1 MYVINHGFTPAQV
14 SGCDLVVNEWQLI
27 CSQTDRIFDIA
38 NASFAGMTDADKTQF
53 ASRIEQDGSYQGYKA
68 PQYWVSI
75 LGLSLMVCPSC
86 YPNYNLLDT
95 AHRFRCPRQNR
106 TIYLYVLLP
115 THAPL
120 VPLQTHITVNRD
132 VTKRPHPAVLRPFL
146 PDMTAFAK
154 HSHFNVVLPIL
165 RLVVESPRS
174 SQGLKIH

>member
-75 LGLSLMVCPSC
+75 LGSSRHVILIIMIFWTQHIGSGVHDRIELYTCTYCCPLM
-86 YPNYNLLDT
+86 L
-95 AHRFRCPRQNR
+95 
-106 TIYLYVLLP
+106 
-115 THAPL
+115 
-120 VPLQTHITVNRD
+120 
-132 VTKRPHPAVLRPFL
+132 
-146 PDMTAFAK
+146 
-154 HSHFNVVLPIL
+154 
-165 RLVVESPRS
+165 
-174 SQGLKIH
+174 